1 MMVVRSNQV
10 KRSILFSVALL
21 LAGTLAQAQFHEFKL
36 NLGVP
41 AMLYYSGDG
50 LISYGA
56 MYEYGINPDLGIN
69 TNAQMSFYSLDARD
83 NGLST
88 WTFTADLRY
97 YYFEW
102 NGGDGLFLSIY
113 SKYRSLK
120 HENWWPT
127 IDANGNSSTED
138 YSSGAIAFGL
148 AVGRKGSC
156 RPFGR
161 GMLWVLEAIS
171 SISEANARTIL
182 MSAWRDFSMRNILN
196 SQWTRALDSPLATD
210 SKG

>member
-1 MMVVRSNQV
+1 MLVVRSNQV

-69 TNAQMSFYSLDARD
+69 TNAQMSFYSLDGGD
-83 NGLST
+83 NSLST

-102 NGGDGLFLSIY
+102 NGGDGWFLSIY

-148 AVGRKGSC
+148 AVGRK
-156 RPFGR
+156 
-161 GMLWVLEAIS
+161 WVLVDHLVVECYAGLGGYPINFGGERPDNFDVRLEGFFDEEYFELPMDVRFGLS
-171 SISEANARTIL
+171 LGYR
-182 MSAWRDFSMRNILN
+182 F
-196 SQWTRALDSPLATD
+196 
-210 SKG
+210 